1 MGFWHTGY
9 ADLHEPSGVG
19 HYVIT
24 PPPPVRYVCE
34 HCAETFPKLDGLRK
48 HRFERHPLRQPA
60 LLLRGKPVGTLV
72 QVLMTSL
79 APSDVLVEDVTS
91 CKLNG
96 SPLPPAHLG
105 QHLASMRREFAV
117 VELSNHGATT
127 RRELD
132 FRVADEAHLAGVE
145 AAFLRLAR
153 DRVLDIPSISRFNQ
167 DCRAFAS
174 AMPYCDGISHYLY
187 GAMAKERSPDSG
199 LAHEKYLQRFL
210 RSSEQ
215 LSGFDRPLAR
225 SVRSLVA
232 FHFNQFQDAEYLA
245 PEGALRHAAGA
256 FAGLLQGLP
265 WHFDEALTPAPGGSL
280 EHLLTDQDML
290 QILADASHGLVG
302 LKARANE
309 LLAHLRRAPAGDYD
323 HMKRMLLACEA
334 LAARD
339 EPELHAEARKLAR
352 ALAGRTDTSAW
363 ASAMLKR
370 LSTP

>member
-9 ADLHEPSGVG
+9 AEFHEPTGLEE
-19 HYVIT
+19 YVYT

-34 HCAETFPKLDGLRK
+34 HCAQSFAELEALRK
-48 HRFERHPLRQPA
+48 HRFEQHPVRQPA
-60 LLLRGKPVGTLV
+60 LLLRGKPVGALPLL
-72 QVLMTSL
+72 LMTPL
-79 APSDVLVEDVTS
+79 HAADVLVEDAS
-91 CKLNG
+91 RCLLNG
-96 SPLPPAHLG
+96 QPVELAHLG
-105 QHLASMRREFAV
+105 KQLADLRQEYAQ
-117 VELSNHGATT
+117 VELRNEGTAT
-127 RRELD
+127 RCVLD

-153 DRVLDIPSISRFNQ
+153 ERVLNLQAVSQFND

-187 GAMAKERSPDSG
+187 GVMAKEHSPDSG
-199 LAHEKYLQRFL
+199 LKHEEYVQRFL
-210 RSSEQ
+210 RSSDE

-225 SVRSLVA
+225 SVRALVA
-232 FHFNQFQDAEYLA
+232 FHFNHFGDAEDLA

-265 WHFDEALTPAPGGSL
+265 WHFEEAFSPAPGSAV
-280 EHLLTDQDML
+280 EDMLTDQDTL
-290 QILADASHGLVG
+290 QILADASHGLIG
-302 LKARANE
+302 LKARADQ
-309 LLAHLRRAPAGDYD
+309 LLAHLRRASVGGYD

-339 EPELHAEARKLAR
+339 DPASHAEARRLAR
-352 ALAGRTDTSAW
+352 ELAGKTDTSAW
-363 ASAMLKR
+363 AKAMLER